1 MVIDF
6 HTHIFQDNVIAN
18 RTAHLADEPE
28 FALLYESPKST
39 MVGADA
45 LVAMMDEEGV
55 DKSVVFGFPWR
66 DEARYREN
74 NDAVIDA
81 VRRYPDRLIGMAC
94 FDLNAPGA
102 AQETQR
108 CLAAGLKG
116 VGELAFYRS
125 GIDEAA
131 LTVMAP
137 VMDLCRKA
145 DLPVIIHTNEPVG
158 HHYPGKTPIT
168 LGQIYALAARY
179 PDNRIVLCH
188 FGGGIFFFNL
198 LKKQAKETL
207 KNLWFD
213 TAASPYL
220 FDPAIYETA
229 AELAGADRI
238 LFGSDYPLLKPSRY
252 VKEITAHVKDD
263 TLKQLILGGNAASF
277 LRL

>member
-1 MVIDF
+1 MIIDF
-6 HTHIFQDNVIAN
+6 HTHIFQDDVIAH
-18 RTAHLADEPE
+18 REAHLADEPE

-39 MVGADA
+39 MVDADA
-45 LVAMMDEEGV
+45 LVALMDEEGV

-66 DEARYREN
+66 DEKRYRDN

-94 FDLNAPGA
+94 FDLGSPGA
-102 AQETQR
+102 AAETTR
-108 CLAAGLKG
+108 CLRAGLKG

-125 GIDEAA
+125 GIDDEA
-131 LTVMAP
+131 LDVMAP
-137 VMDLCRKA
+137 VMDLCREA

-158 HHYPGKTPIT
+158 HYYPGKTPIT
-168 LGQIYALAARY
+168 LGQIYNLAARY

-188 FGGGIFFFNL
+188 WGGGIFFFNL
-198 LKKQAKETL
+198 LKKQAKATL

-220 FDPAIYETA
+220 FDPVIYEKA
-229 AELAGADRI
+229 ADLAGADRI

-252 VKEITAHVKDD
+252 IKEIEANVQDD
-263 TLKQLILGGNAASF
+263 TLKKSILGGNAAAF
-277 LRL
+277 LGL